1 MSATTAEAVA
11 RPRRARVA
19 LHGWLVIDKDAGMTS
34 TKVVGRVRWL
44 TGAAK
49 AGHGGTL
56 DPLATGV
63 LPIALGEATKT
74 VAFVMEGAKSY
85 RFTLRW
91 GEQRDTDDADGAVT
105 ATSAARPT
113 AAQIEA
119 ALPGFT
125 GEVMQVPPVYS
136 AIKVDGRRAYD
147 LARQNKPVDL
157 AARPVRIDRLALIAQ
172 PDADHAVLEMDCG
185 KGGYV
190 RALARDLALKL
201 GTRGHVAALRRT
213 RVGSL
218 GLDRAI
224 SLAELEALE
233 DSAALSRHLLPV
245 ERGLCGVPA
254 MVVNADQATR
264 LRHGQAVP
272 LVRAPVDLSGN
283 RIEGPALVCAMFAD
297 RPAALVQFEAGELRP
312 TRVFTY

>member
-1 MSATTAEAVA
+1 MA
-11 RPRRARVA
+11 RQRKGNPV
-19 LHGWLVIDKDAGMTS
+19 HGWIVIDKSLDITS
-34 TKVVGRVRWL
+34 TQVVGRVRRL
-44 TGAAK
+44 FKAQK

-56 DPLATGV
+56 DPLAVGI

-74 VAFVMEGAKSY
+74 MRHLTAAEKKY
-85 RFTLRW
+85 RFTIKW
-91 GEQRDTDDADGAVT
+91 GEQTETDDREGAVV
-105 ATSAARPT
+105 ATSDCRPSDAA
-113 AAQIEA
+113 IEGM
-119 ALPGFT
+119 LPRFVGDI
-125 GEVMQVPPVYS
+125 VQVPPVYS

-147 LARQNKPVDL
+147 LARQNKPVNL

-201 GTRGHVAALRRT
+201 GTRGHVTALRRT

-297 RPAALVQFEAGELRP
+297 RPAALVQFEAGEIRP